1 MIRARV
7 TQNAVRAIVVAN
19 VALLI
24 LFSGMYW
31 ILGMDR
37 HFGTSGAG
45 AGDALYFAT
54 IAHTS
59 VGFGDITPKTRAAK
73 LLVSLH
79 VLAVW
84 AVTLVLAVDGIACA
98 AKLSK

>member
-7 TQNAVRAIVVAN
+7 TKRVVRAIVVAN
-19 VALLI
+19 AALLV
-24 LFSGMYW
+24 LFAGIYW
-31 ILGMDR
+31 ALGMDA
-37 HFGTSGAG
+37 HFGTAG
-45 AGDALYFAT
+45 GGLGDALYFAT

-59 VGFGDITPKTRAAK
+59 VGFGDITPKTRTAK
-73 LLVSLH
+73 TIVSLH

-98 AKLSK
+98 R

>member
-7 TQNAVRAIVVAN
+7 TRQVIRAIVLAN
-19 VALLI
+19 AAILLVFAG
-24 LFSGMYW
+24 LYW
-31 ILGMDR
+31 MLGMDP
-37 HFGTSGAG
+37 HFGVPGG
-45 AGDALYFAT
+45 GLGDALYFAT

-59 VGFGDITPKTRAAK
+59 VGFGDITPKTRTAK
-73 LLVSLH
+73 TLVVLH

-98 AKLSK
+98 R